1 MKKFKFLKKL
11 TMYFIV
17 LVMLLVYVPVSAYDS
32 VWDEFSKYNNVKEN
46 SKIIADIEINGSGK
60 GTEGLDLAEIFGTKI
75 YIDVNSVVG
84 KNGAAYQ
91 GDGFIKFTFANAPDV
106 GDVLFGMWLDLDV
119 SNEDDFKYQFI
130 LQPGSTQL
138 NQGEDFYLN
147 FDYSEILDYKVI
159 EELKIFM
166 PGFGNEVVLNNDET
180 KEELYR
186 ILDPIKLVY
195 ENGVYTISVTAED
208 IKEIILN
215 NKQQVK
221 ELLNKINLK
230 LYPTDSDFEEF
241 FYFIDKIDIFGSE
254 PLFVLKI
261 KPDGSKFGYE
271 YSSEIN
277 IDVNKYDLI
286 NALDKYAGVW
296 NKNEN
301 KDKTDGEFKI
311 NVKINGKVIGLTSD
325 YKVNFPELTSDNSE
339 NIFDELPTAVYINPD
354 GDNDLYGNT
363 DVNIFINNQKVDLE
377 NTPVVVQD
385 RTFVPLR
392 EVSNLLGISNDN
404 IFYDEATEGVT
415 VKSDSTELKMQIG
428 STKAYING
436 EEREFDVPLFTLN
449 DRTYIPLRF
458 VSEMFGKNVD
468 YTSDTLNGTE
478 ILNVMIND

>member
-11 TMYFIV
+11 TAYFV
-17 LVMLLVYVPVSAYDS
+17 VFVMLLAFVPVSAYDS

-60 GTEGLDLAEIFGTKI
+60 GTEGLDLSEIFGTKI
-75 YIDVNSVVG
+75 YLDVNSVVG
-84 KNGAAYQ
+84 KDGAAYQ
-91 GDGFIKFTFANAPDV
+91 GDGFIKFSFANDPDV
-106 GDVLFGMWLDLDV
+106 GDVFFGMWLDLDV
-119 SNEDDFKYQFI
+119 SNEEDFKYQFI
-130 LQPGSTQL
+130 LQPRSTQV

-166 PGFGNEVVLNNDET
+166 PGFGNEIVLNNDET

-186 ILDPIKLVY
+186 ILDPIKPVY
-195 ENGVYTISVTAED
+195 ENGVYTISVTAKD
-208 IKEIILN
+208 VKEIILN
-215 NKQQVK
+215 NKQQIK
-221 ELLNKINLK
+221 TLLNKINLK
-230 LYPTDSDFEEF
+230 SYPTDSDFEEF
-241 FYFIDKIDIFGSE
+241 FYFVEKMDIFGSE
-254 PLFVLKI
+254 PIFVLNI
-261 KPDGSKFGYE
+261 KPDGSKYGYE

-286 NALDKYAGVW
+286 NALNKYAGIL
-296 NKNEN
+296 N
-301 KDKTDGEFKI
+301 KDKKDGEFKI
-311 NVKINGKVIGLTSD
+311 NVKINGRVIGLTSM
-325 YKVNFPELTSDNSE
+325 YKVKFPTLTSENSE
-339 NIFDELPTAVYINPD
+339 NLFDELPTAVYIGQD
-354 GDNDLYGNT
+354 GNDELYGDT
-363 DVNIFINNQKVDLE
+363 EVNIFINNQKVSLE

-458 VSEMFGKNVD
+458 VSEMFCKDVD

>member
-11 TMYFIV
+11 TTYFIV
-17 LVMLLVYVPVSAYDS
+17 FVMLLAFVPVSAYDS
-32 VWDEFSKYNNVKEN
+32 VWDEFLKYNNIQEN

-60 GTEGLDLAEIFGTKI
+60 GTEGLDLSELFGTKI

-91 GDGFIKFTFANAPDV
+91 GDGVVKFTFENDPEV
-106 GDVLFGMWLDLDV
+106 GDIFFNMWLDLDV
-119 SNEDDFKYQFI
+119 SNEEDFKYQFI
-130 LQPGSTQL
+130 LQHPGTQV
-138 NQGEDFYLN
+138 NQDEKFYIN
-147 FDYSEILDYKVI
+147 FDYSDIFDYKVI
-159 EELKIFM
+159 EELKLFM
-166 PGFGNEVVLNNDET
+166 PGFGNEIVLNTDET

-186 ILDPIKLVY
+186 ILDPIKPIY
-195 ENGVYTISVTAED
+195 ENGVYTISVTAKD
-208 IKEIILN
+208 VKEIILN

-221 ELLNKINLK
+221 ALLNKIDLK
-230 LYPTDSDFEEF
+230 SYPTDSDFEEF
-241 FYFIDKIDIFGSE
+241 FCFVEKMDVFGSD
-254 PLFVLKI
+254 PLFVLNI
-261 KPDGSKFGYE
+261 KPNGSKFGYE

-286 NALDKYAGVW
+286 SALNKYAGIL
-296 NKNEN
+296 N
-301 KDKTDGEFKI
+301 KDKTDGEFKM
-311 NVKINGKVIGLTSD
+311 NVKLNGKVIGLESN
-325 YKVNFPELTSDNSE
+325 YKVNFPNLTSDNSE
-339 NIFDELPTAVYINPD
+339 NLFDELPTAVYIGQD
-354 GDNDLYGNT
+354 SDDLYGKT
-363 DVNIFINNQKVDLE
+363 EVNIFINNQKADLE
-377 NTPVVVQD
+377 NVPVVVQD

-392 EVSNLLGISNDN
+392 ELSNLLGISNDN
-404 IFYDEATEGVT
+404 IFYDETTEAVT

-468 YTSDTLNGTE
+468 YTSDNTNGTE